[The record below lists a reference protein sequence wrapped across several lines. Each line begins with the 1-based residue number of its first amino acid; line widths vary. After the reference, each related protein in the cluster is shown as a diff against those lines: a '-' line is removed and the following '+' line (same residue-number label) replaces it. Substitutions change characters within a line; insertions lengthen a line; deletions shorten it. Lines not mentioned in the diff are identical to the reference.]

1 MKSFRMCASTEKLR
15 SRTSSYRLNYIP
27 KIYINI
33 YRRNRSTITSLIM
46 KDLSGIVIHELMHAA
61 GFWHEQ
67 SRADRYTQ
75 TNRCNE
81 VTFCVLLN
89 EVVVYFFFGGGGRPG
104 N

>member
-1 MKSFRMCASTEKLR
+1 
-15 SRTSSYRLNYIP
+15 
-27 KIYINI
+27 
-33 YRRNRSTITSLIM
+33 M

-75 TNRCNE
+75 TNLRNK

-89 EVVVYFFFGGGGRPG
+89 EVVVYFEFFFGGGLERGG